1 VLSCIFAKVYSFLK
15 RRGIYLMNE
24 SIRIDPA
31 KAKVEKLFTA
41 ITRIDWEI
49 STTTAREDRSSK
61 SKGRRVIYCNHVY

>member
-1 VLSCIFAKVYSFLK
+1 
-15 RRGIYLMNE
+15 MNE